1 MLEFDDRERGLLLN
15 LTGDGKGKSTSAF
28 GTALRALGWGWRV
41 AVIQFMKGERPTGEK
56 NFFTRYFPEMI
67 FEQYGLGLT
76 TRPGDHR
83 GMAQRGWAR
92 TRELLESFDGELLI
106 LDELNVALHHGFLDP
121 AEVAAVLRAR
131 RPTLNLIVTGRH
143 APPELVEIADLVS
156 EVVEIKHPFHRGIPA
171 RKGVDY

>member
-1 MLEFDDRERGLLLN
+1 
-15 LTGDGKGKSTSAF
+15 
-28 GTALRALGWGWRV
+28 
-41 AVIQFMKGERPTGEK
+41 MKGERPTGEK
-56 NFFTRYFPEMI
+56 NFFSRYFPEMI

-121 AEVAAVLRAR
+121 AEVAALLRSR
-131 RPTLNLIVTGRH
+131 RATLNLIVTGRH
-143 APPELVEIADLVS
+143 APPELVGIADLVS
-156 EVVEIKHPFHRGIPA
+156 EIADLKHPFHRGIPA